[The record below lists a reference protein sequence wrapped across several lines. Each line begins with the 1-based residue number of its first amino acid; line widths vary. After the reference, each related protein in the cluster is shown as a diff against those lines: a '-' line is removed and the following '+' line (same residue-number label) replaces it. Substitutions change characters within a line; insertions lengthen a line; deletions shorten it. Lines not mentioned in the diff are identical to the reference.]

1 MAFEFWPGRPEG
13 HNSAHGKII
22 PYPRKRPTMSGT
34 IESHATP
41 RTPDSRSQ
49 AIRATLERLLGT
61 QHFSAPSRRGQLLR
75 YLVEHTL
82 AGDADKINEY
92 AIGLDVFQRP
102 TTFDPRIESV
112 VRTEFSRLRQRL
124 KDYYA
129 EDGRRDTIV
138 IDFPPRSYVASFT
151 FRDAA
156 KLGETTAF
164 PEPARAPQ
172 PVPPS
177 AANNVHG
184 VRRPWIA
191 GAIVVTCIAAL
202 VIAGIMLWNQH
213 ASIAGTKQTIRE
225 HNQEPIRAIVVLPFE
240 NYSPNHQDDYVADGI
255 TEELTNDLAQWRDL
269 RVVARTS
276 AFAFKGKGED
286 VRQIGQQLN
295 VDTVLEGSF
304 TRLGDH
310 MRITAQLNR
319 AADGYHLWSRSY
331 ETHSNDML
339 AMQDEVANSISD
351 AIRQIGGGSP
361 PVIRPP
367 TTNPEALDLY
377 LQGEYQYHLR
387 TPDSLAKSI
396 DLFEAALKKDP
407 NFARAWI
414 GIGSAEI
421 GSVSMTTM
429 TANDGFPRVR
439 EAAQKAIAL
448 DPNLP
453 DAYELLADATY
464 NWDWNWAEAEPDFR
478 RAIDLGA
485 GAEARARYG
494 WSLATRGRFAEA
506 HEQLRL
512 AAEQDPLSV
521 VPPFDEFLAYY
532 LEGNVAGQEKAIE
545 RLEQINP
552 QFFGGPIWAL
562 VGAMSRS
569 DCTTVV
575 KNADPFVKKFPKLPV
590 THTVLAFDAICR
602 KDKNRAL
609 GEIKVMQAQQTPHYQ
624 LAIVYTLLDDAND
637 AIAELNKCADA
648 HEGQILYIKYDPFF
662 GGIRNDPRYVALE
675 KRVGLM

>member
-34 IESHATP
+34 IESHASP

-61 QHFSAPSRRGQLLR
+61 QHFSASSRRGQLLR

-102 TTFDPRIESV
+102 TSFDPRIESV

-129 EDGRRDTIV
+129 EGGRRDTIV

-172 PVPPS
+172 LVPPS
-177 AANNVHG
+177 APQNVHG
-184 VRRPWIA
+184 ERRVWLA
-191 GAIVVTCIAAL
+191 GAIIVTCVAAL
-202 VIAGIMLWNQH
+202 VVAGIMLWNQH
-213 ASIAGTKQTIRE
+213 ASIAVTKQAIQE
-225 HNQEPIRAIVVLPFE
+225 HGQEPIHAIVVLPFE
-240 NYSPNHQDDYVADGI
+240 NYSPDHRDDYVADGI
-255 TEELTNDLAQWRDL
+255 TEELTNDLAQWREL

-310 MRITAQLNR
+310 VRITAQLNR
-319 AADGYHLWSRSY
+319 ATDGYHLWSHSY
-331 ETHSNDML
+331 ETQSNDML
-339 AMQDEVANSISD
+339 AMQDEVATSITD

-367 TTNPEALDLY
+367 TENSEALDLY

-387 TPDSLAKSI
+387 TPDSLAKAI

-407 NFARAWI
+407 NFARAYL
-414 GIGSAEI
+414 GIGNAEI
-421 GSVSMTTM
+421 AATSLTVIPSDRGI
-429 TANDGFPRVR
+429 PRAR
-439 EAAQKAIAL
+439 EAAQKAIQL
-448 DPNLP
+448 DPTLG
-453 DAYELLADATY
+453 DAYGLLAAVTY
-464 NWDWNWAEAEPDFR
+464 VWDWNWNDAEPEFR
-478 RAIDLGA
+478 RALNLGA
-485 GAEARARYG
+485 DADVRARFG
-494 WSLATRGRFAEA
+494 WSLASRGRFAEA
-506 HEQLRL
+506 HEQFRL
-512 AAEQDPLSV
+512 AAEQDPLSI
-521 VPPFDEFLAYY
+521 VPPWDEFFTYNFERDA
-532 LEGNVAGQEKAIE
+532 AGQKKSVA
-545 RLEQINP
+545 RLVEIQPGSISGHLVEVVMEAS
-552 QFFGGPIWAL
+552 FHDCAAL
-562 VGAMSRS
+562 REESAWLN
-569 DCTTVV
+569 
-575 KNADPFVKKFPKLPV
+575 KNYPAVPG
-590 THTVLAFDAICR
+590 TQTALAFAAICDNN
-602 KDKNRAL
+602 KPEAL
-609 GEIKVMQAQQTPHYQ
+609 RLVTKMRGMQAPHYQ
-624 LAIVYTLLDDAND
+624 LAIVYAMLNERET
-637 AIAELNKCADA
+637 AIEELSKSADA

-662 GGIRNDPRYVALE
+662 DGIRDDRRYVALE

>member
-22 PYPRKRPTMSGT
+22 PYPRKRPTMPGT
-34 IESHATP
+34 IESHASP
-41 RTPDSRSQ
+41 RTPDSRPQ

-61 QHFSAPSRRGQLLR
+61 QHFSASSRRGQLLQ

-102 TTFDPRIESV
+102 TSFDPRIESV

-151 FRDAA
+151 FRDAS

-164 PEPARAPQ
+164 PEPARRPTTGAT
-172 PVPPS
+172 S
-177 AANNVHG
+177 ASQNARA
-184 VRRPWIA
+184 RRSWLT
-191 GAIVVTCIAAL
+191 GAIVVTCVAAL
-202 VIAGIMLWNQH
+202 VVAGIMLWNQH
-213 ASIAGTKQTIRE
+213 VPTAVTNQAI
-225 HNQEPIRAIVVLPFE
+225 QEPIHAIVVLPFE
-240 NYSPNHQDDYVADGI
+240 NYSPSHQDDYIADGI

-319 AADGYHLWSRSY
+319 ATDGYHLWSHSY
-331 ETHSNDML
+331 ETQSNDML
-339 AMQDEVANSISD
+339 AMQDEVANSITD
-351 AIRQIGGGSP
+351 AIRHIGGGSP

-367 TTNPEALDLY
+367 TANTEALDLY

-387 TPDSLAKSI
+387 TPDSLAKAI

-407 NFARAWI
+407 NFARAYL
-414 GIGSAEI
+414 GIGNAEI
-421 GSVSMTTM
+421 GSVSLTM
-429 TANDGFPRVR
+429 IPSDEAFRASR

-448 DPNLP
+448 DPSLG
-453 DAYELLADATY
+453 DAYGLLADA
-464 NWDWNWAEAEPDFR
+464 
-478 RAIDLGA
+478 DLCLG
-485 GAEARARYG
+485 
-494 WSLATRGRFAEA
+494 
-506 HEQLRL
+506 
-512 AAEQDPLSV
+512 
-521 VPPFDEFLAYY
+521 
-532 LEGNVAGQEKAIE
+532 LELE
-545 RLEQINP
+545 R
-552 QFFGGPIWAL
+552 
-562 VGAMSRS
+562 
-569 DCTTVV
+569 
-575 KNADPFVKKFPKLPV
+575 
-590 THTVLAFDAICR
+590 CR
-602 KDKNRAL
+602 NR
-609 GEIKVMQAQQTPHYQ
+609 ISTC
-624 LAIVYTLLDDAND
+624 D
-637 AIAELNKCADA
+637 
-648 HEGQILYIKYDPFF
+648 
-662 GGIRNDPRYVALE
+662 
-675 KRVGLM
+675 

>member
-22 PYPRKRPTMSGT
+22 PYPRKRPTMPGT
-34 IESHATP
+34 IESHASP

-61 QHFSAPSRRGQLLR
+61 QHFSASSRRGQLLR

-82 AGDADKINEY
+82 EGDADKINEY

-102 TTFDPRIESV
+102 TSFDPRIESV

-138 IDFPPRSYVASFT
+138 IDFPPRSYVASFI
-151 FRDAA
+151 FRDVA

-164 PEPARAPQ
+164 PEQARAAPQ
-172 PVPPS
+172 L
-177 AANNVHG
+177 
-184 VRRPWIA
+184 VRPNARQAHRAWLI
-191 GAIVVTCIAAL
+191 GAIVVTCVAAL
-202 VIAGIMLWNQH
+202 VVAGILLWNQH
-213 ASIAGTKQTIRE
+213 ESIPVTKQAI
-225 HNQEPIRAIVVLPFE
+225 QEPIHAIVVLPFE

-304 TRLGDH
+304 TRQGDH

-319 AADGYHLWSRSY
+319 ATDGYHLWSHSY
-331 ETHSNDML
+331 ETQSNDML
-339 AMQDEVANSISD
+339 AMQDEVANSITD
-351 AIRQIGGGSP
+351 AIRHIGGGSP

-367 TTNPEALDLY
+367 TANPEALDLY

-387 TPDSLAKSI
+387 NPDSLGKAI

-407 NFARAWI
+407 NFARAYL
-414 GIGSAEI
+414 GIGNAEI
-421 GSVSMTTM
+421 AATSLTVIRSDRGI
-429 TANDGFPRVR
+429 PRAR
-439 EAAQKAIAL
+439 EAAQKAIQL
-448 DPNLP
+448 DPTLG
-453 DAYELLADATY
+453 DAYGLLATVTY
-464 NWDWNWAEAEPDFR
+464 VWDWNWNDAEPEFR
-478 RAIDLGA
+478 RALDLGA
-485 GAEARARYG
+485 DADVRARFG
-494 WSLATRGRFAEA
+494 WSLASRGRFAEA

-512 AAEQDPLSV
+512 AAEQDPLSI
-521 VPPFDEFLAYY
+521 VPPWDEFFTYNFERDA
-532 LEGNVAGQEKAIE
+532 AGQKKSVA
-545 RLEQINP
+545 RLVEIQPGSIS
-552 QFFGGPIWAL
+552 GHL
-562 VGAMSRS
+562 VEVVMEAGFHDCGAVREESAWLN
-569 DCTTVV
+569 
-575 KNADPFVKKFPKLPV
+575 KNYPAVPG
-590 THTVLAFDAICR
+590 TQTALAFAAICDNN
-602 KDKNRAL
+602 KPEAL
-609 GEIKVMQAQQTPHYQ
+609 RLVAKMRGMQAPHYQ
-624 LAIVYTLLDDAND
+624 LAIVYAMLNERET
-637 AIAELNKCADA
+637 AIEELSKSADA
-648 HEGQILYIKYDPFF
+648 HEGQILYIKHDPFF
-662 GGIRNDPRYVALE
+662 DEIRNDPGYVALE

>member
-1 MAFEFWPGRPEG
+1 MAFEFWRGRPEG

-22 PYPRKRPTMSGT
+22 PYPRKRPTMPGT
-34 IESHATP
+34 IESHASP
-41 RTPDSRSQ
+41 RTPDSRPQ

-61 QHFSAPSRRGQLLR
+61 QHFSASSRRGQLLR

-102 TTFDPRIESV
+102 TSFDPRIESV

-151 FRDAA
+151 FRDAS
-156 KLGETTAF
+156 KLDETTAF

-172 PVPPS
+172 LVPPS
-177 AANNVHG
+177 ARK
-184 VRRPWIA
+184 VRRPWLI
-191 GAIVVTCIAAL
+191 GAIVVTCVAAL
-202 VIAGIMLWNQH
+202 VVAGILLWNQH
-213 ASIAGTKQTIRE
+213 GPTAVTNQAI
-225 HNQEPIRAIVVLPFE
+225 QEPIHAIVVLPFE
-240 NYSPNHQDDYVADGI
+240 NYSPSHQDDYVADGI
-255 TEELTNDLAQWRDL
+255 TEELTNDLAQWRDM

-310 MRITAQLNR
+310 VRITAQLNR
-319 AADGYHLWSRSY
+319 ATDGYHLWSHSY
-331 ETHSNDML
+331 ETQSNDML
-339 AMQDEVANSISD
+339 AMQDEVANSITD
-351 AIRQIGGGSP
+351 AIRDIGGGSP

-367 TTNPEALDLY
+367 TANPEALDLY

-387 TPDSLAKSI
+387 TPDSLAKAI

-429 TANDGFPRVR
+429 TANESLPRVR
-439 EAAQKAIAL
+439 EAAQRAIAL
-448 DPNLP
+448 DPSLP

-464 NWDWNWAEAEPDFR
+464 NWDWNWAEAETEFR
-478 RAIDLGA
+478 HAIDLGG
-485 GAEARARYG
+485 GAEVRARYG

-506 HEQLRL
+506 HEQFRL
-512 AAEQDPLSV
+512 AAEQDPLSI
-521 VPPFDEFLAYY
+521 VPPFDEFIAYY
-532 LEGNVAGQEKAIE
+532 FERDLTGQQKSIQ

-552 QFFGGPIWAL
+552 QFFGGPVWTL
-562 VGAMSRS
+562 VGAMARS
-569 DCTTVV
+569 DCPTVV
-575 KNADPFVKKFPKLPV
+575 KNADPFVKAFPKLPV
-590 THTVLAFDAICR
+590 TQTILAFDAVCH
-602 KDKNRAL
+602 KDKNRVL
-609 GEIKVMQAQQTPHYQ
+609 GEIKLMQAQQAPHYQ
-624 LAIVYTLLDDAND
+624 LAIVYALLDDAD
-637 AIAELNKCADA
+637 DTIAELNKCADA

-662 GGIRNDPRYVALE
+662 DGIRNDPRYVALE
-675 KRVGLM
+675 KRVGLIP

>member
-1 MAFEFWPGRPEG
+1 MLSESGSASPKWVS
-13 HNSAHGKII
+13 SAHGKII
-22 PYPRKRPTMSGT
+22 PYPRNRPTMSGT
-34 IESHATP
+34 IESHASP
-41 RTPDSRSQ
+41 RTPDSRTQ

-61 QHFSAPSRRGQLLR
+61 QHFSASSRRGQLLR

-82 AGDADKINEY
+82 KGDADKINEY
-92 AIGLDVFQRP
+92 AIGLDVFQKP
-102 TTFDPRIESV
+102 TSFDPRIESV

-151 FRDAA
+151 FRDASR
-156 KLGETTAF
+156 LGATTAF
-164 PEPARAPQ
+164 PEPAHTPELVLPRAPQ
-172 PVPPS
+172 
-177 AANNVHG
+177 NVHG
-184 VRRPWIA
+184 GRRNWLA
-191 GAIVVTCIAAL
+191 GAIVVTCVAAFAA
-202 VIAGIMLWNQH
+202 AGIMLWHQH
-213 ASIAGTKQTIRE
+213 ASMTVVKQ
-225 HNQEPIRAIVVLPFE
+225 PIQQPIHAIVVLPFE
-240 NYSPNHQDDYVADGI
+240 NYSPDHRDDYVADGI
-255 TEELTNDLAQWRDL
+255 TEELTNDLAQWREL

-310 MRITAQLNR
+310 VRITAQLNR
-319 AADGYHLWSRSY
+319 ATDGYHLWSHSY
-331 ETHSNDML
+331 ETQSNDML
-339 AMQDEVANSISD
+339 AMQDEVATSITD

-367 TTNPEALDLY
+367 TANPEALDLY
-377 LQGEYQYHLR
+377 LQGEYQYHLH
-387 TPDSLAKSI
+387 TPDSLANSI
-396 DLFEAALKKDP
+396 SLFQAALRKDP

-464 NWDWNWAEAEPDFR
+464 NWDWNWAEAEADFR

-532 LEGNVAGQEKAIE
+532 LEGNVAGQQKAIE

-552 QFFGGPIWAL
+552 QFFGGPVWAL

-575 KNADPFVKKFPKLPV
+575 KNADPFVKKFPTLPV
-590 THTVLAFDAICR
+590 TQTVLAFDAVCH

-609 GEIKVMQAQQTPHYQ
+609 GEIKLMQAQQAPHYQ
-624 LAIVYTLLDDAND
+624 LAIVYALLQDADD

-662 GGIRNDPRYVALE
+662 DEIRNDPRYVALQ